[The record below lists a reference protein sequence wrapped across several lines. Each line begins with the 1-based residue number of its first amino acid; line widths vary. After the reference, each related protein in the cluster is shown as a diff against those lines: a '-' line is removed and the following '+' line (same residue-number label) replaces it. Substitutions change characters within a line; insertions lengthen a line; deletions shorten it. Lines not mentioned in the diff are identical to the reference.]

1 MNALVKQ
8 ILLGLL
14 KLINPDYPWNL
25 PDPLIPT
32 PPKGKWAFDICMS
45 VSFTTKDPEKV
56 FYYTFFMFYLFSL
69 NK

>member
-45 VSFTTKDPEKV
+45 VSFTTKDPE
-56 FYYTFFMFYLFSL
+56 
-69 NK
+69 